1 MSATGRCR
9 GERGFT
15 LIEMLVVMAIAG
27 LIAGIAFPAVERA
40 LATLAFR
47 SASTQLRLGLRSQRA
62 EAIRTGRPM
71 RLRLSP
77 DGRMLLGPPTTAFRL
92 PDGIALALP
101 PGGIGFYP
109 DGSATGGM
117 LVLSGQHRTVR
128 LRVAPVTGLSEA
140 LS

>member
-1 MSATGRCR
+1 MSATGRRR

-47 SASTQLRLGLRSQRA
+47 SAATQLRLGLRSQRA

-71 RLRLSP
+71 RLSLSP
-77 DGRMLLGPPTTAFRL
+77 DGRTLVGPPTIAFRL
-92 PDGIALALP
+92 PEGIALTLP
-101 PGGIGFYP
+101 AGGIGFYP
-109 DGSATGGM
+109 DGSANGGT
-117 LVLSGQHRTVR
+117 LVLSGRNRATR
-128 LRVAPVTGLSEA
+128 LRVEPATGLSEA
-140 LS
+140 VS